1 MKIGYNSEQ
10 YSEQVKFRGGGE
22 FLNSE
27 VARGEMVLLGSQVV
41 LDGGFQRG
49 FPPLG

>member
-10 YSEQVKFRGGGE
+10 HSEQLKFRGGE
-22 FLNSE
+22 FLNSR
-27 VARGEMVLLGSQVV
+27 VARGKMVLLGSQVV
-41 LDGGFQRG
+41 FDGGFQRG